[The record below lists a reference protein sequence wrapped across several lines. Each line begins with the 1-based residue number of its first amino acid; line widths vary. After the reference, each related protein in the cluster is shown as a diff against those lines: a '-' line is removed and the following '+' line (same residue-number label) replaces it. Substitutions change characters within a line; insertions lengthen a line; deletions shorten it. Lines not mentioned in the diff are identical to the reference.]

1 MNHLLGNKKRNSSIL
16 YSMDQAKVTASSS
29 FRGATNRSNIGNHGD
44 GFPPNKRYKS
54 LVPNEQKEMEDPFGD
69 SDDFTAD
76 DLEEIDIIA
85 SQALTQNFSLQTNV
99 KSEWNAGL
107 SSPLNNTSKL
117 SSHVKQPNADI
128 TTGRKVQFGMCS
140 LSAVCNMD

>member
-1 MNHLLGNKKRNSSIL
+1 
-16 YSMDQAKVTASSS
+16 MDQAKATASSS
-29 FRGATNRSNIGNHGD
+29 FPGATNLSNIRNHGD

-54 LVPNEQKEMEDPFGD
+54 LVSNEQKEMEDPFGD

-99 KSEWNAGL
+99 TSEWNARL
-107 SSPLNNTSKL
+107 SSPLNNTSKS
-117 SSHVKQPNADI
+117 SSHMKQSKVDS
-128 TTGRKVQFGMCS
+128 TTSRKDRFGMCS
-140 LSAVCNMD
+140 LQFATGTDSCICISK